1 MSVSITRKVE
11 LVVEA
16 NNDVYPEE
24 IDEDITFVY
33 AKMYDGKHA
42 INQTTFKVIKCDV
55 KDVI

>member
-1 MSVSITRKVE
+1 MSVSATRKVE
-11 LVVEA
+11 LIVEA

-24 IDEDITFVY
+24 IDKDITSVY
-33 AKMYDGKHA
+33 NKIHKEIE